1 MSASPIRAS
10 NGTQRLLLVGHGRMG
25 RLVASLAHESGFTV
39 VGAIDSHN
47 AASDAAWPDADVAI
61 DFSTA
66 AAVPATISR
75 LAARRTPVV
84 IGTTG
89 WHRDEASVRETVAR
103 AGLGVVAAPNFAIGV
118 NLFLAVA
125 ERLGALMA
133 SQPSFGA
140 WIHELHHAAKKDAPS
155 GTALALESRVRTGG
169 YTADIPIASTRAGA
183 IPGTHTLGFDAASET
198 ITLTHQARDRA
209 AFARGALLAARWV
222 LGKQGWFTMADVLEL
237 QGGR

>member
-1 MSASPIRAS
+1 M
-10 NGTQRLLLVGHGRMG
+10 NTRLLLVGHGRMG
-25 RLVASLAHESGFTV
+25 RLVESLAHDSGFV
-39 VGAIDSHN
+39 LAGAIDSHN
-47 AASDAAWPDADVAI
+47 AESDAAWPDADVAI

-66 AAVPATISR
+66 AAVPGTIAR
-75 LAARRTPVV
+75 LASRHVPVV

-89 WHRDEASVRETVAR
+89 WQRDEHTVRETATR

-118 NLFLAVA
+118 NIFLAVA
-125 ERLGALMA
+125 ERLGVLMA

-155 GTALALESRVRTGG
+155 GTALALQARVRHGG
-169 YTADIPIASTRAGA
+169 YAGELPIASVRAGE
-183 IPGTHTLGFDAASET
+183 IPGTHTLGFDSASET

-222 LGKQGWFTMADVLEL
+222 LGKQGWFTMADVLDL